1 VKVHAQYYLL
11 NIMKRYKNQIKEK
24 ETKIK
29 KTQKI
34 KTKKF

>member
-1 VKVHAQYYLL
+1 
-11 NIMKRYKNQIKEK
+11 MKRYKNQIKEK